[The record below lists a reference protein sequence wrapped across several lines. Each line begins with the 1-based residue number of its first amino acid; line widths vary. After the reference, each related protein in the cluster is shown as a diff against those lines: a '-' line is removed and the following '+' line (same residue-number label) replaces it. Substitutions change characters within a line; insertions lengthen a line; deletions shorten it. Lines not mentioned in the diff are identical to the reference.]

1 MKGALAMK
9 YWKIVYYD
17 IDSCQR
23 VGESEVLYKN
33 KDDAIKKALGVER
46 DHPTIYYTVQSVETK
61 EELL

>member
-1 MKGALAMK
+1 MK

-33 KDDAIKKALGVER
+33 KDDAIKKALDIER
-46 DHPTIYYTVQSVETK
+46 EHFQAIYYTVQPVETV